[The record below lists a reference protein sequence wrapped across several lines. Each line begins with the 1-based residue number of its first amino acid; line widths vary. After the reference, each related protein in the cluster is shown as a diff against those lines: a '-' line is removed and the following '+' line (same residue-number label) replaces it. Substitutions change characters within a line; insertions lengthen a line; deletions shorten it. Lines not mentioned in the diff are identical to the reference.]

1 MFMKTKP
8 NKVGRILS
16 PTELT
21 LQREKREEDKVN
33 GSIVFLFWI
42 LNSTNINLRSPQLTG
57 LPRAPLCHTVPTMSI
72 QSYRW
77 EWDNSILLSLYFE
90 NNSFICFLLLC
101 HDFLLFIHIS
111 SSQGTTYVPIC
122 QYFWILVAFYF
133 YIFFMAYQKNKTS
146 TLCHPIYT
154 VLIHSGLN

>member
-33 GSIVFLFWI
+33 GSIVFWFWI

-101 HDFLLFIHIS
+101 HDFLLFFHIS

-122 QYFWILVAFYF
+122 LYFLDFSCILLLYLLYGISKKQNIYF
-133 YIFFMAYQKNKTS
+133 MSSYIYRSN
-146 TLCHPIYT
+146 P
-154 VLIHSGLN
+154 